1 MQVDGEDDKP
11 HLRMLLSQYPMR
23 TRIFG
28 ELDTKSILN
37 LCRTSSGLRA
47 DIYSYRWDINRRLER
62 FFQNPTVFRSA
73 LGQADALITGSF
85 ALQFFTNKF
94 WPESDLDI
102 NVQDGPGVVIL
113 GKFLEAEGY
122 ELIGNRGEPFSD
134 YEEVIVRLK
143 HIRRILT
150 FIKPQDISN
159 DSSLELKVQLIVT
172 CEQPVLAILGSYY
185 TSCVVNFIT
194 WNKAYCIFPRATLLF
209 DEMVTL
215 TTHSDYNVPLYNK
228 YSKRGWRL
236 RTRPINLADTAE
248 NCSPRDIYPLG
259 SCLNSDRRI
268 GSKDTWTMKLGTAG
282 VARPPQ
288 PDSVLEYSTFSVEV
302 VRESTYPWEDFDNPL
317 PSNSLRYQYTYGR
330 FAPFWLAVADV
341 LVANTHG
348 QLKTKMKKSEAE
360 QLASDYQGAIHRA
373 RFEKPDGWDYWDDWI
388 PETFD
393 NLQQRIES
401 GS

>member
-37 LCRTSSGLRA
+37 LCRTSPGLRA
-47 DIYSYRWDINRRLER
+47 DIYSYRWDISRRLER

-268 GSKDTWTMKLGTAG
+268 D
-282 VARPPQ
+282 
-288 PDSVLEYSTFSVEV
+288 
-302 VRESTYPWEDFDNPL
+302 DFRVQIL
-317 PSNSLRYQYTYGR
+317 ITLFQSNSLRYQYTYGR